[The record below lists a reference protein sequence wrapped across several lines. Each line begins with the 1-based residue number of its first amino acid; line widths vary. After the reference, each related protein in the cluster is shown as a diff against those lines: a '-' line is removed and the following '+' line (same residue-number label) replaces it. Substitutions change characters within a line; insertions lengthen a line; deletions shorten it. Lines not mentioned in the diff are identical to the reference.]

1 MCRAQ
6 RARRDR
12 VATASRPTSLQRVA
26 RLLLITR
33 GTSMKDSNDNA
44 TLDWVDEVELTE
56 NERKFLENRE
66 ARDTCA
72 NLFTLARNL
81 PHSVAL
87 NNLIDRTINDLLT
100 KEQ

>member
-1 MCRAQ
+1 
-6 RARRDR
+6 
-12 VATASRPTSLQRVA
+12 
-26 RLLLITR
+26 
-33 GTSMKDSNDNA
+33 MKDSNDA
-44 TLDWVDEVELTE
+44 QTIDWVDEVELTE

-72 NLFTLARNL
+72 DLLTLARNL

>member
-1 MCRAQ
+1 
-6 RARRDR
+6 
-12 VATASRPTSLQRVA
+12 
-26 RLLLITR
+26 
-33 GTSMKDSNDNA
+33 MKDNDDA
-44 TLDWVDEVELTE
+44 QTIDWVDDVELTE

-66 ARDTCA
+66 DLDLCA
-72 NLFTLARNL
+72 DLFTLARNL

>member
-1 MCRAQ
+1 
-6 RARRDR
+6 
-12 VATASRPTSLQRVA
+12 
-26 RLLLITR
+26 
-33 GTSMKDSNDNA
+33 MKDSNDNA
-44 TLDWVDEVELTE
+44 TMDWVDEVKLTE

-66 ARDTCA
+66 DLDLCA
-72 NLFTLARNL
+72 DLFTLARNL

>member
-1 MCRAQ
+1 
-6 RARRDR
+6 
-12 VATASRPTSLQRVA
+12 
-26 RLLLITR
+26 
-33 GTSMKDSNDNA
+33 MKDSNDNA

-56 NERKFLENRE
+56 NERKFLENCE

-72 NLFTLARNL
+72 NLFALARNL